1 MDTRQKKERKEKQLK
16 RKEMKKREWKEKH
29 KMIIEDHT
37 GSQSMKNIFEW
48 SCMVLYG
55 FVWASVV

>member
-37 GSQSMKNIFEW
+37 GS
-48 SCMVLYG
+48 
-55 FVWASVV
+55 